1 MFRKMI
7 AVGVENQTKQ
17 VSARLMHHAGSLSAV
32 TNITCLNG
40 LKLRHN
46 FGKSAQ
52 VLQSRDSCSNE
63 FKCGPI
69 PKMSVLFGF
78 KVIK

>member
-1 MFRKMI
+1 MI
-7 AVGVENQTKQ
+7 AVGAENQSKQ
-17 VSARLMHHAGSLSAV
+17 VSALLMPQAGSSSAV
-32 TNITCLNG
+32 INITCLNG
-40 LKLRHN
+40 LKLRQN

-69 PKMSVLFGF
+69 PEMSVLFGF